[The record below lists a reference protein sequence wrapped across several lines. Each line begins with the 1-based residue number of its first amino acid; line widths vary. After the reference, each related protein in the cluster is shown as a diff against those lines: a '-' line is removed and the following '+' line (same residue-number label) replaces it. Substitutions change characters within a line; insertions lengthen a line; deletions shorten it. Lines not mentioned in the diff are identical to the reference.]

1 MPKLYLEEY
10 RRVLIDKTILI
21 AVREGI
27 LRDFFNDIVND
38 IKFLNR
44 QGVQTLLFHNISNR
58 FANQQHFK
66 LLKSKLPETTIIRVP
81 AEQNFYSFVLNFSE
95 KTYKIIFVER
105 KYLIDANG
113 DKINA
118 LKSFKARGDMQP
130 LGELIA
136 NINLK
141 GVIDQICQKIDS
153 GAVERV
159 HIVPAGKQK
168 IKHELFT
175 IEGSG
180 TLIADNFNEV
190 FARVTSD
197 EEARVVAGILKLYRG
212 EGYLKRRSTDYILR
226 HRERFFVAKI
236 DDIIVGC
243 IEKKYIDPE
252 TVELAAFAISIKF
265 RNRQIGA
272 FLIENFLKQMAQQKV
287 ARIISL
293 SNNPK
298 LARLYDAFG
307 FTPCTDARYRARQQQ
322 SPGVQM
328 FIKKI

>member
-10 RRVLIDKTILI
+10 RRVLTDKTIFI

-27 LRDFFNDIVND
+27 LRDFFSDIIND

-44 QGVQTLLFHNISNR
+44 QGIQTLLFHNISNR

-66 LLKSKLPETTIIRVP
+66 LLESKLPETTIIRVP
-81 AEQNFYSFVLNFSE
+81 AEQNFYSFVLNYSE
-95 KTYKIIFVER
+95 NTFKIIFVER
-105 KYLIDANG
+105 KYLIDPQG
-113 DKINA
+113 VKINA
-118 LKSFKARGDMQP
+118 LNSCKPQGDIHP
-130 LGELIA
+130 LGQLIA
-136 NINLK
+136 NVNLK
-141 GVIDQICQKIDS
+141 GVIDQIYRKISS

-180 TLIADNFNEV
+180 TLIADNFNEI
-190 FARVTSD
+190 FSRVTSD

-212 EGYLKRRSTDYILR
+212 EGYLKPRSIDYILR

-243 IEKKYIDPE
+243 IEKKHIDPE

-265 RNRQIGA
+265 RNRQIGV
-272 FLIENFLKQMAQQKV
+272 FLIENFLKQMEQQGV
-287 ARIISL
+287 AYVISL

-298 LARLYDAFG
+298 LAKLYDAFG
-307 FTPCTDARYRARQQQ
+307 FTPCIADRYRARQQQ

-328 FIKKI
+328 FIKTL